1 MTNLTKT
8 RSTGRSSRP
17 QPESSGGRAALMRED
32 WLDAARRV
40 LIDEGISA
48 VKIDRLAKDSNV
60 TRGGFYWRFK
70 SHGELLNLLMQD
82 WRQNNSRSTLAALNG
97 PGTPVQRFRKLMA
110 VWLDEIDYSPAY
122 DIAMREWAR
131 TSPKVA
137 RLVREVDEERIQAF
151 QRLFQDAGYDEAEAN
166 IRARVTY
173 YHQVGYY
180 AMGVKEARNSRLELA
195 DLYFRI
201 LTGFE

>member
-1 MTNLTKT
+1 
-8 RSTGRSSRP
+8 
-17 QPESSGGRAALMRED
+17 
-32 WLDAARRV
+32 
-40 LIDEGISA
+40 
-48 VKIDRLAKDSNV
+48 
-60 TRGGFYWRFK
+60 
-70 SHGELLNLLMQD
+70 
-82 WRQNNSRSTLAALNG
+82 
-97 PGTPVQRFRKLMA
+97 MA

>member
-60 TRGGFYWRFK
+60 TRGGFLTSR
-70 SHGELLNLLMQD
+70 H
-82 WRQNNSRSTLAALNG
+82 SRSH
-97 PGTPVQRFRKLMA
+97 
-110 VWLDEIDYSPAY
+110 WLCYHFWSSRGRP
-122 DIAMREWAR
+122 
-131 TSPKVA
+131 
-137 RLVREVDEERIQAF
+137 
-151 QRLFQDAGYDEAEAN
+151 
-166 IRARVTY
+166 IRP
-173 YHQVGYY
+173 
-180 AMGVKEARNSRLELA
+180 
-195 DLYFRI
+195 
-201 LTGFE
+201 